1 MHHSLELMADPTAW
15 LRAEGFDPVGDL
27 CEPIQS
33 KSRPWAKCTA
43 MWVAA
48 FAGELGAC
56 QWLMDNGA
64 SSTLR
69 VKDGMGMTPMF
80 AACEEDHIEV
90 ARWLF
95 EAGAAEDIRT
105 RNNFGMSPMWVACRG
120 SRRNHC
126 LRVAKWLYAAGA
138 APDARTQ
145 DNNGETPMH
154 VACENGHSDVV
165 KWLVTKAGA
174 ADDMFTKDNVGRTP
188 MMATLIGGHAEL
200 AAWLVIRGA
209 ANSDYNFGHVDGASL
224 AAYVRAELRPGLCA
238 CLRLQLA
245 EHAAFASIVLPAVSV
260 DLEASSGASGASSAS
275 ATGWGGAASTP
286 RPLSQLL
293 RGHEETLLALIAD
306 FAGVVRGRQ
315 LRNAR
320 EALTFLDG

>member
-1 MHHSLELMADPTAW
+1 MKKVQYMFFTTLLACSLARSLARSLILQLSRARAPSKPRPSNCGTTARNINADIHSTY
-15 LRAEGFDPVGDL
+15 
-27 CEPIQS
+27 
-33 KSRPWAKCTA
+33 
-43 MWVAA
+43 
-48 FAGELGAC
+48 
-56 QWLMDNGA
+56 
-64 SSTLR
+64 STVPLY
-69 VKDGMGMTPMF
+69 VVQ
-80 AACEEDHIEV
+80 EE
-90 ARWLF
+90 
-95 EAGAAEDIRT
+95 
-105 RNNFGMSPMWVACRG
+105 
-120 SRRNHC
+120 
-126 LRVAKWLYAAGA
+126 
-138 APDARTQ
+138 
-145 DNNGETPMH
+145 
-154 VACENGHSDVV
+154 
-165 KWLVTKAGA
+165 
-174 ADDMFTKDNVGRTP
+174 
-188 MMATLIGGHAEL
+188 
-200 AAWLVIRGA
+200 
-209 ANSDYNFGHVDGASL
+209 GHVDGASL